1 MTVQAKKLAVSNGQE
16 QVAVRLDHLRA
27 AYDKM
32 ETLAMLDRII
42 HQEFPGKV
50 ALVSSFG
57 AESVILLD
65 LVSEVAPDLP
75 IVFLDTQKLF
85 GETLSYRDR
94 LAKQLK
100 LTNILTIEPD
110 AGELEAEDHNGL
122 LWARDP
128 DACCG
133 LRKVRPLARAMQGF
147 DAWIT
152 GRKRFQSDIRAD
164 IPVIEQSGGKF
175 KINPLATWSPDEIEA
190 RIKARGLPPHPLVED
205 GFLSIGCMP
214 CTRRVQPGESARA
227 GRWAGLEKTECGIHV
242 GDNI

>member
-1 MTVQAKKLAVSNGQE
+1 MTVQAVKQTTPEVIGQSFG
-16 QVAVRLDHLRA
+16 RLDGLRA
-27 AYDKM
+27 SYDRM
-32 ETLAMLDRII
+32 ETLAMLDCVI
-42 HQEFPGKV
+42 HREFPGKI

-110 AGELEAEDHNGL
+110 AAELEAEDHNNL

-152 GRKRFQSDIRAD
+152 GRKRFQSDTRAD

-175 KINPLATWSPDEIEA
+175 KINPLATWTPEEIEA

-227 GRWAGLEKTECGIHV
+227 GRWAGLDKTECGIHV